1 MKLKDLLREI
11 LFNNEFDQMNIKLIQ
26 LSRQIHLFEK
36 SQHNT
41 EQMLTYIMGDYHN
54 QIVYYASNKCDEKIY
69 VVKRSFQYNSETFD
83 LYLYLSLIHI

>member
-41 EQMLTYIMGDYHN
+41 EQMLTYGN
-54 QIVYYASNKCDEKIY
+54 
-69 VVKRSFQYNSETFD
+69 
-83 LYLYLSLIHI
+83 L